1 MKKEI
6 SCGIIPVYQKK
17 DGSYEYLLV
26 QGHGGFWGFPKGHKE
41 GTESHKETALRELFE
56 ETGIFCSHVFGNMLT
71 ETYIIHRIK
80 KEDTVKKVVYF
91 IGLVTQ
97 KKVQLQRR
105 ELYRYGWFSLEDA
118 KKKVLESRQI
128 LLDDVDDILKEKNH
142 DNTIYK

>member
-1 MKKEI
+1 MRKEI

-17 DGSYEYLLV
+17 DGTYEYLLV

-41 GTESHKETALRELFE
+41 NGESHKETALRELFE
-56 ETGIFCSHVFGNMLT
+56 ETGIICSVVLGNMLT
-71 ETYIIHRIK
+71 ETYTIHRLK

-91 IGLVTQ
+91 IGIITQ

-118 KKKVLESRQI
+118 KKKVLEARQI
-128 LLDDVDDILKEKNH
+128 LLDEVDEILREKNY
-142 DNTIYK
+142 DESL